1 MKRLDIYVNTAMY
14 GGSNGLINKVIMNT
28 QQGVLV
34 LNRQTKYWILH
45 NVYVYDNGFIDGSD
59 YRKQLRL
66 IDVSIPYLLEFRK
79 AKMKL

>member
-1 MKRLDIYVNTAMY
+1 MKLDIYVNTAMY

-28 QQGVLV
+28 QQGILV
-34 LNRQTKYWILH
+34 LNRTTKYWILN
-45 NVYVYDNGFIDGSD
+45 NVYVYDKGFIDGSD

-66 IDVSIPYLLEFRK
+66 IDCAIPYLLEFRK